1 MNRTVQVLSVFSLL
15 LAAAGTT
22 ASKTPA
28 DPPVLR
34 AMKAELARSMSGL
47 ATQPIPPYFLSYQI
61 AETHRIT
68 VRSSFGMLTDTRDER
83 SRLLDV
89 DVRAGSYDLDN
100 THRTRQST
108 FFPRF
113 LGGVRVPLVDDVD
126 AIRSVLW
133 NQTDQ
138 VYRQATE
145 SLTRTRTDVQV
156 RVAEEDTSADF
167 SREKAETF
175 REPPA
180 DVKLD
185 RQAWEARI
193 RRATAPFAALPEIL
207 QADANIVAESQTRW
221 FVSSEGA
228 EIQTSQVMYRLMIV
242 ALTKAD
248 DGMELPRYE
257 SFYATRAEDLP
268 DDAKIQAAVTR
279 MIADLQALRVAPV
292 LDPYVGPA
300 ILSGKASGVFFHE
313 VFGHRIEGHRQKSEG
328 EGQTFKKMV
337 GEKLLPENFS
347 VVFDPTL
354 QTYHGQTLAGFYRFD
369 QQGVR
374 AQRVVAVKNGV
385 FENFLMS
392 RSPIENFPHSN
403 GHGRAQA
410 GLAPVAR
417 QSNLL
422 VEVANPVRPKALETQ
437 LQDMVR
443 AEGRPF
449 GLRFQD
455 VQGGFT
461 MTGRTLPNAF
471 NVLPIIVYR
480 VYPDGREELVR
491 GVDLIGTPLTTFGE
505 IVAGSDSV
513 VVFNGVCG
521 AESGGVPVAA
531 ASPDIL
537 IRKIEVQK
545 KEKAQDRPPILP
557 APIRSVQQQSPQP

>member
-1 MNRTVQVLSVFSLL
+1 MGWAVSVLSLL
-15 LAAAGTT
+15 LPAAGP
-22 ASKTPA
+22 AAGKTPDA
-28 DPPVLR
+28 SPVLR
-34 AMKAELARSMSGL
+34 AMKQELARSMSGL
-47 ATQPIPPYFLSYQI
+47 ATQPVPPYFLSYQI

-68 VRSSFGMLTDTRDER
+68 VRSFFGTLTDTRDER

-89 DVRAGSYDLDN
+89 DVRVGSYDLDN
-100 THRTRQST
+100 THRSRQPGFG
-108 FFPRF
+108 FFPR
-113 LGGVRVPLVDDVD
+113 GGSVRVPLKDDVD

-133 NQTDQ
+133 SQTDLM
-138 VYRQATE
+138 YRQATE
-145 SLTRTRTDVQV
+145 QLTRARTEVQV

-167 SREKAETF
+167 SREKAATF
-175 REPPA
+175 QEPA
-180 DVKLD
+180 AELKLD
-185 RQAWEARI
+185 RPAWEAKI
-193 RRATAPFAALPEIL
+193 RRATAPFAALAEIL
-207 QADANIVAESQTRW
+207 QADATLTAESQTRW

-228 EIQTSQVMYRLMIV
+228 EIQTSQTMYRLMIV

-257 SFYATRAEDLP
+257 SFSATRAEDLP
-268 DDAKIQAAVTR
+268 DDTKVQAAVTR

-292 LDPYVGPA
+292 LDPYTGPA
-300 ILSGKASGVFFHE
+300 ILSGEASGVFFHE

-328 EGQTFKKMV
+328 EGQTFKKMI

-374 AQRVVAVKNGV
+374 AQRVVAVKDGV
-385 FENFLMS
+385 FESFLMS
-392 RSPIENFPHSN
+392 RSPIVHFPHSN
-403 GHGRAQA
+403 GHGRAQP
-410 GLAPVAR
+410 GLPPVAR

-422 VEVANPVRPKALETQ
+422 VEVRDPVTPRALETQ
-437 LQDMVR
+437 LQELIR
-443 AEGRPF
+443 TEGHPF
-449 GLRFQD
+449 GLLFRD

-461 MTGRTLPNAF
+461 MTGRGLANTF
-471 NVLPIIVYR
+471 NVIPILVYR

-545 KEKAQDRPPILP
+545 KQKAQDRPPILP
-557 APIRSVQQQSPQP
+557 APITSVQRSGPQP